1 MVRHNIEAILIMDR
15 NGMPRF
21 FMQLDPRSKEMDPML
36 ASSFFAAIDMFS
48 KEVLETRVPKFNI
61 DYGARVFTVITG
73 VQTNLIAI
81 SYGPILPE
89 IPQILTSLLAE
100 FELEWLASAA
110 PHDLDSSF
118 VEIYLQAFGERVMQ
132 KLAFQELP
140 GKWVPYFLPGIILGD
155 AHRNA
160 VTDLIDGTRTI
171 ERIKIEGGVTEK
183 ALLLEMS
190 KLWAF
195 RAIRF
200 KNMLGPGDYISVR
213 SRYIEYQRSS
223 SQDYKALKNH
233 YPRLLPIIPRIRG
246 FIDGRRSVGDIIHLL
261 RDQFDETDIYKALDY
276 LMDKDAILVLGPE
289 MRRILLAKEVL
300 EVLLR
305 ISEQVYSHLEAG
317 AAIKSVLNKTASP
330 EVVGQIR
337 YFAKRWTI
345 DFHPDVYIN
354 LPINKMMLVYGEW
367 TKLVAQY
374 IEAFDSRKLEVFIE
388 RIISSFTTFLF
399 DRYTSLDFRGMEEFS
414 FWLELL
420 TIDKWHRPITTRA
433 GSIADSGRKTAL
445 DLAYILLLRGKSI
458 YGEER
463 IKDICTASGI
473 AFGNDLSAKWMEQ
486 YSEQTLETFIINYS
500 KLGPASRLSIL
511 ILAKQRGIQVP
522 EVLRSKKNGSRKII

>member
-1 MVRHNIEAILIMDR
+1 
-15 NGMPRF
+15 MPRF
-21 FMQLDPRSKEMDPML
+21 FMQLDPRSKEMNPML

-48 KEVLETRVPKFNI
+48 KEVLETRVPSFNI

-118 VEIYLQAFGERVMQ
+118 VEIYLQAFGERIMK
-132 KLAFQELP
+132 KLSFQQLP
-140 GKWVPYFLPGIILGD
+140 KKWIPYFLPGIILGD

-160 VTDLIDGTRTI
+160 VTDLIDGNRTI
-171 ERIKIEGGVTEK
+171 EQIQIEGGITEN

-200 KNMLGPGDYISVR
+200 KNMLGPRDYISIRDRFIKYMR
-213 SRYIEYQRSS
+213 SNSE
-223 SQDYKALKNH
+223 DYKGLKNH
-233 YPRLLPIIPRIRG
+233 YPRLLPIVPRLRG
-246 FIDGRRSVGDIIHLL
+246 YIDGRRSVGDILYLMKDRFHE
-261 RDQFDETDIYKALDY
+261 QDIYKALDY
-276 LMDKDAILVLGPE
+276 LMDKDAILVQGPE
-289 MRRILLAKEVL
+289 MRRILLAKEIL

-305 ISEQVYSHLEAG
+305 ISEQVYSHEESSEAIM
-317 AAIKSVLNKTASP
+317 AVMDKTRSP
-330 EVVGQIR
+330 EVISQIK

-345 DFHPDVYIN
+345 DFHPSVYVG
-354 LPINKMMLVYGEW
+354 LPANKTMLIYGEW
-367 TKLVAQY
+367 TKVIAQF
-374 IEAFDSRKLEVFIE
+374 IESLNGHKLEGFIE
-388 RIISSFTTFLF
+388 RIITSFNTFLF
-399 DRYTSLDFRGMEEFS
+399 DRYSSFDFRGMEEFS

-420 TIDKWHRPITTRA
+420 TVNKWTETIPSRA
-433 GSIADSGRKTAL
+433 GSIADTGRRKAL
-445 DLAYILLLRGKSI
+445 DLAYFLLLRGKAI
-458 YGEER
+458 YGEDR
-463 IKDICTASGI
+463 ITSLCRASGI
-473 AFGNDLSAKWMEQ
+473 AFGDDLSLEWLEQ
-486 YSEQTLETFIINYS
+486 YSEQTLETFIINYA

-511 ILAKQRGIQVP
+511 ILAKQRGIQIP
-522 EVLRSKKNGSRKII
+522 EVLRDSKNSMRSVI